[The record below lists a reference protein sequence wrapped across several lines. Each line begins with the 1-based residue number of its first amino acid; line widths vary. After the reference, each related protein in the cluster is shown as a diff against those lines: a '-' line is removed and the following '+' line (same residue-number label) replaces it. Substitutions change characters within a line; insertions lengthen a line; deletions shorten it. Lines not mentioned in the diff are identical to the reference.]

1 MKYKNH
7 EICCKHKNTIYV
19 PGISFPCVRVCY
31 IGLAADGEEYLDW
44 GCQNMLRYDDTRWMG
59 GKFIRLENF

>member
-1 MKYKNH
+1 MKYVVNIKTQFMCLAYLSH
-7 EICCKHKNTIYV
+7 V
-19 PGISFPCVRVCY
+19 SVCVRVCY
-31 IGLAADGEEYLDW
+31 IGLAADEEVCLEW